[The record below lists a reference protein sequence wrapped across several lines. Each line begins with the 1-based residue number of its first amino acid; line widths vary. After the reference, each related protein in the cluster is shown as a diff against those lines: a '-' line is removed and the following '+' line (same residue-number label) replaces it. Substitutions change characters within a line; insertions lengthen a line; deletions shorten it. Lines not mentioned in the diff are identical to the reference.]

1 MCQTLNILNVDVYL
15 YHEKPLNLRGEMGNG
30 PLRDRTRTGQGFMPP
45 LWEAYHDLDSASLDR
60 DPDAAFPAFNE
71 DH

>member
-1 MCQTLNILNVDVYL
+1 MPDIYILKTFDIQ
-15 YHEKPLNLRGEMGNG
+15 RWTIGNG
-30 PLRDRTRTGQGFMPP
+30 PLRDRNRTGQGFMPP